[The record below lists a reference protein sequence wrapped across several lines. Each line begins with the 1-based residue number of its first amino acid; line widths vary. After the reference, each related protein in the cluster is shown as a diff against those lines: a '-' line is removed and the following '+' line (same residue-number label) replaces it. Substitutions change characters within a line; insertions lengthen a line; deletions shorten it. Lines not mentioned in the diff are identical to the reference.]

1 MTTLTNAQI
10 LVALKNRALVEDIEV
25 LDTHNPATDD
35 ARHLAATI
43 SRRLAALA
51 PVPPAIEE
59 ALGRIRPDCRALVMD
74 RNSIV
79 VDRNSGHV
87 WGSGA
92 SAREAIADA
101 IGGCPGLLVEDC
113 RVVDLRDLTEDER
126 EALRRVPGGH
136 IIPDGSDNLDL
147 DGAEMVLTA
156 AGVDFLKTDCGAGLR
171 AGEILIYE
179 DTMNG
184 GLAWRRS
191 DESGPLDTSTELV
204 ALLVGLG
211 LGRTR

>member
-10 LVALKNRALVEDIEV
+10 LVALRNRTFTRDFV
-25 LDTHNPATDD
+25 
-35 ARHLAATI
+35 
-43 SRRLAALA
+43 
-51 PVPPAIEE
+51 
-59 ALGRIRPDCRALVMD
+59 
-74 RNSIV
+74 V
-79 VDRNSGHV
+79 VDRAAGHV
-87 WGSGA
+87 WGSGC
-92 SAREAIADA
+92 SPREAVADA
-101 IGGCPGLLVEDC
+101 IGGCPGLLVDDC

-156 AGVDFLKTDCGAGLR
+156 SGTGFTRTDCGAGLR

-184 GLAWRRS
+184 GLAWRRL
-191 DESGPLDTSTELV
+191 DESGPLDTSAELIS
-204 ALLVGLG
+204 L
-211 LGRTR
+211 LGR